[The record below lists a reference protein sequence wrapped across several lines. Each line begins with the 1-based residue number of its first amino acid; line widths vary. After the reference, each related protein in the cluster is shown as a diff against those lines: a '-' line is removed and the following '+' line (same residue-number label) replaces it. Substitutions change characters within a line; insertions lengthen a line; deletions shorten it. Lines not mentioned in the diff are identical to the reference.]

1 MTRMASTWVRRLR
14 SITDRTVSAARIAT
28 GPEVRRV
35 GDQVQDIR
43 AALEQIHS
51 SLVALDRRTISIEI
65 EQHALRQQMDEAID
79 YLRVQHF
86 AVREALHHLD
96 QSDDESSPER

>member
-1 MTRMASTWVRRLR
+1 MAPAWARRLR

-43 AALEQIHS
+43 SALEQIHS
-51 SLVALDRRTISIEI
+51 SLAALERRTISIEI
-65 EQHALRQQMDEAID
+65 EQHALRQQVDEAVD

-86 AVREALHHLD
+86 AVREALDRRDH
-96 QSDDESSPER
+96 SDDESSGR